1 MAPSLNTYAQKFWK
15 WSRIMILGA
24 PFLNFN
30 CLFPK
35 PIQYDKKRFGLQFAK
50 TGARRNGDQWS
61 EWTEKVS
68 MVDSFIFI

>member
-1 MAPSLNTYAQKFWK
+1 
-15 WSRIMILGA
+15 MILGD
-24 PFLNFN
+24 PFLDFN

-61 EWTEKVS
+61 E
-68 MVDSFIFI
+68 